1 MEKHRY
7 NPYLTKTIVLLSFL
21 ALVGLKVFSQSI
33 SATTYPFSVETGIAP
48 EDMSSGTT
56 MLIGPGRDNGSTA
69 LQNIGFDFWLGGTR
83 YAQFSASANGY
94 IRMGTLI
101 GIPGGTNDVNNS
113 LASFNQSPCIAPYW
127 DDIRT
132 AASGSQVHSKIIG
145 VAPFRKLVVEWL
157 NMEIPKGDNIQP
169 RSFQLWLSES
179 TGKIEFVYGKPGVG
193 IPSNTL
199 LGGASIG
206 INRGGTTS
214 FASISAASA
223 TVSYSTANNSNSVS
237 IADGTK
243 YTFTPPLPA
252 APAGLNFTNVGGF
265 SMTLNWQDNA
275 NDEAGFVLYRSDDGG
290 NTFQFITQLAANTT
304 SYSQSQLQ
312 PLTNYA
318 WKIYAITY
326 GGGFSTVLE
335 GNQSTLGF
343 TNVSSNG
350 TGGGNWS
357 NPATWETGM
366 VPNDGSN
373 VVIKDGDVVT
383 IDMTANAY
391 NLQVGQGT
399 SGTLQYEAATSRTLN
414 VLKSIEI
421 KPGAVLQ
428 TATSGAVVTHLLNL
442 YENLLNNGTLDLAGA
457 ATGTSLRFLGEANSS
472 FSGNG
477 SVTDVYGIT
486 LAKSTLNQLVEMDLG
501 NFSVRGL
508 AANATTGF
516 LTLTTGTLKIS
527 GTNTF
532 SGTFSAGTPFINT
545 TSGLWLNNPNF
556 TFLGQSGDV
565 NISGS
570 LRITAGE
577 FNAGAAMNN
586 TLTMGGSTN
595 FLLEGGTLKVAGRCS
610 TNAVINISGGMLDI
624 CTVGNNTTLPSFDMQ
639 AGTLNLSGGQIRMV
653 KLNSGSTGTRYDY
666 SCAAGVIRNFTG
678 GKLVLGVAGQTT
690 PINGQVEFYVG
701 GTTPT
706 VELSEGIA
714 NLTLRTKADINTYGD
729 LVIPANGILNIGS
742 LFYNLHDGTLTNNG
756 NIYVFASSIGGLVFT
771 GTGPGVYYRGSGKA
785 SPTGSLSRVYVN
797 HPVGLFIDPT
807 TANNLVITNFFIT
820 RGSVFNAGKITLGA
834 ANSCTV
840 TIGAASGTGTP
851 GNFDVPPTF
860 NLGASGT
867 QFLEYLATAGSRAMG
882 NEVNPARIVS
892 NLTLNSAGNTI
903 TMAGGNLQVTGTL
916 TLTNGNINLN
926 GDTLTVGSSATSNGT
941 LNATSAT
948 AVLHNGKL
956 RRWLP
961 NNSSTAR
968 LFPVGTGTTRR
979 SASIAFTTL
988 PATGGTLTAEFIEG
1002 ATAGTGLPLTEG
1014 DLTVNSTSD
1023 AGYWRINAGDGLTGG
1038 TYTATLTASNISG
1051 VTDFTKLV
1059 LVKRA
1064 NNASPWLLDGTHVT
1078 TTGSNASPVLNRTGM
1093 AGFSEF
1099 GIGLPGAAVP
1109 LATTWTGAVDTE
1121 WLNAANWSNGVPGA
1135 VTVVTIPGGM
1145 PRYPVVNINT
1155 SIKSLNL
1162 APDAILNVAN
1172 GIVLNITGN

>member
-1 MEKHRY
+1 MKLF
-7 NPYLTKTIVLLSFL
+7 LTAIGSLLVATFL
-21 ALVGLKVFSQSI
+21 QAQTI
-33 SATTYPFSVETGIAP
+33 SATTYPFTLQSDIAP
-48 EDMSSGTT
+48 KDMSAGATL
-56 MLIGPGRDNGSTA
+56 LIGPGSDNNTTP
-69 LQNIGFDFWLGGTR
+69 LQNIGFDFWFAGSR
-83 YAQFSASANGY
+83 YTQYSISSNGY
-94 IRMGTLI
+94 IRLGALIASPGTTSDI
-101 GIPGGTNDVNNS
+101 SNS
-113 LASFNQSPCIAPYW
+113 LASFNQAPCIAPYW

-132 AASGSQVHSKIIG
+132 GAVDGKVHVKIIG
-145 VAPFRKLVVEWL
+145 TAPNRKLVVEWY
-157 NMEIPKGDNIQP
+157 NVEIPKFESTVP
-169 RSFQLWLSES
+169 RSFQLWLSET
-179 TGKIEFVYGKPGVG
+179 TGIIEFVYGTPGIE
-193 IPSNTL
+193 IPANANT
-199 LGGASIG
+199 GGASIG
-206 INRGGTTS
+206 LNRSNTS
-214 FASISAASA
+214 FASISSASN
-223 TVSYSTANNSNSVS
+223 TVSYTVANNANSAA
-237 IADGTK
+237 IAGGTK
-243 YTFTPPLPA
+243 YTFTPLIPL
-252 APAGLNFTNVGGF
+252 APTNLSFTAVGGL
-265 SMTLNWQDNA
+265 SLTLNWTDNA
-275 NDEAGFVLYRSDDGG
+275 TNEAGYAIYRSADGG
-290 NTFQFITQLAANTT
+290 STYQFLTQLPANTVT
-304 SYSQSQLQ
+304 YQQSSLL
-312 PLTNYA
+312 PGTVYFY
-318 WKIYAITY
+318 KIYAVTEGGLSDPLTGSQATNAISSIT
-326 GGGFSTVLE
+326 
-335 GNQSTLGF
+335 
-343 TNVSSNG
+343 SNG

-357 NPATWETGM
+357 NPATWENGM
-366 VPNDGSN
+366 VPNDGNN
-373 VVIKDGDVVT
+373 VIIKDGDVVT
-383 IDMTANAY
+383 IDMAANAY

-399 SGTLQYEAATSRTLN
+399 SGTLQYEAATARTLN
-414 VLKSIEI
+414 VFKSIEI

-457 ATGTSLRFLGEANSS
+457 ATGTSLRFLGDANSS

-486 LAKSTLNQLVEMDLG
+486 LAKSTSTQLVEMDLG

-508 AANATTGF
+508 STNATAGF
-516 LTLTTGTLKIS
+516 LTLTAGTLKIS

-532 SGTFSAGTPFINT
+532 SGTFSAGTPLIGINA
-545 TSGLWLNNPNF
+545 GLWLNNPNF
-556 TFLGQSGDV
+556 TILGQSGDV
-565 NISGS
+565 NVIGN
-570 LRITAGE
+570 LRLTAGE
-577 FNAGAAMNN
+577 FNAGAAINN
-586 TLTMGGSTN
+586 TLVMGGTTN
-595 FLLEGGTLKVAGRCS
+595 FVMEGGTLKVAGRCS
-610 TNAVINISGGMLDI
+610 TSAVITISGGILDI

-653 KLNSGSTGTRYDY
+653 KLNSSSTATRYDY

-690 PINGQVEFYVG
+690 AINGQVEFYVG

-706 VELSEGIA
+706 VELSEGIT

-729 LVIPANGILNIGS
+729 LLIPANGILNIGS

-756 NIYVFASSIGGLVFT
+756 SVFVNASSSGGLVFT
-771 GTGPGVYYRGSGKA
+771 GTGAGVYYKGSGKA

-807 TANNLVITNFFIT
+807 TTNNLVITNFFIT

-916 TLTNGNINLN
+916 ALTNGNINLN

-948 AVLHNGKL
+948 SVLYNGKL

-979 SASIAFTTL
+979 SASITFTTL

-1038 TYTATLTASNISG
+1038 AYTATLTASGITG

-1059 LVKRA
+1059 MVKRA
-1064 NNASPWLLDGTHVT
+1064 NNAGPWLLDGTHVT
-1078 TTGSNASPVLNRTGM
+1078 TTGSNASPVLSRTGM
-1093 AGFSEF
+1093 SGFSEF

-1109 LATTWTGAVDTE
+1109 LTTTWTGAVDTD
-1121 WLNAANWSNGVPGA
+1121 WLNASNWSNGVPGA
-1135 VTVVTIPGGM
+1135 ITAVTIPAEM
-1145 PRYPVVNINT
+1145 PRYPTINANT
-1155 SIKSLNL
+1155 SIKSIITTPG
-1162 APDAILNVAN
+1162 ATI
-1172 GIVLNITGN
+1172 NIAAGVQLTLLGN